1 MKYFIYLSLLISI
14 FLIKSAYVSIM
25 YQNIE
30 LEIVIL
36 NLSQIVIYSKL
47 WERPDEVFKVFKKNS
62 NH

>member
-1 MKYFIYLSLLISI
+1 MKYFIYLSLQLVF

-47 WERPDEVFKVFKKNS
+47 WERPDEVV
-62 NH
+62 

>member
-1 MKYFIYLSLLISI
+1 MKYFIYLSLQLVF
-14 FLIKSAYVSIM
+14 FLINNAYVSIM

-47 WERPDEVFKVFKKNS
+47 WERPDEVV
-62 NH
+62 